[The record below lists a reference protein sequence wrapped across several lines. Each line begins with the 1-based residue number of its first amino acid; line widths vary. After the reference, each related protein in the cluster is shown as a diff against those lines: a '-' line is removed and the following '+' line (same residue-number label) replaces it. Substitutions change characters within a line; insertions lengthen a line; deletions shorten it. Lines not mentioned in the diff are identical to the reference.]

1 MDQTN
6 IRNIIDLG
14 KYPLKDAHFIKLC
27 RTKISENGVLTLPN
41 FLNEQIIKYLVE
53 AGSDA
58 QNMAFFSNSTHN
70 VYLTKN
76 NLELDDD
83 HIFNR
88 QVVSSKGC
96 ITDDQIP
103 QISPLKTLYNSEI
116 FREFLASVLGEKKL
130 YEYADGLS
138 SINVHYA
145 SEGEELG
152 WHFDNSSFAITL
164 LLQAPE
170 AGGSFEYIKDLRD
183 AEAGEMNFEGVKS
196 LLDGITKPEVLKVEP
211 GTLVL
216 FRGKN
221 SIHRVTPTRGNKTRI
236 LVVLAYNT
244 SPGISLSKS
253 AQITFFGRT
262 AD

>member
-1 MDQTN
+1 MDHTN
-6 IRNIIDLG
+6 IKNIIDLDIC
-14 KYPLKDAHFIKLC
+14 PLGSATFIESC
-27 RTKISENGVLTLPN
+27 RKKIDENGVLTLPK
-41 FLNEQIIKYLVE
+41 FLNEQVIKHLVE
-53 AGSDA
+53 EGSAA
-58 QNMAFFSNSTHN
+58 QHKAFYSNSTHN

-76 NLELDDD
+76 NPDYDDE

-96 ITDDQIP
+96 ITDDQVP
-103 QISPLKTLYNSEI
+103 KNSPLKTLYQSNI
-116 FREFLASVLGEKKL
+116 FRDFLATVLNEQKL
-130 YEYADGLS
+130 YEYADPMS

-145 SEGEELG
+145 SEGQELG

-183 AEAGEMNFEGVKS
+183 SEAGEMNFEGVES
-196 LLDGITKPEVLKVEP
+196 LLDGIKKPETLRVEP

-221 SIHRVTPTRGNKTRI
+221 SIHRVTPTRGNKTRM

-244 SPGISLSKS
+244 KPGVSLSKS
-253 AQITFFGRT
+253 AQMTFFGRV
-262 AD
+262 A

>member
-14 KYPLKDAHFIKLC
+14 KYPLEDANFIKLC

-196 LLDGITKPEVLKVEP
+196 LLDGITKPEVLKVDP

-221 SIHRVTPTRGNKTRI
+221 SIHRVTPTRGNKTRM

>member
-1 MDQTN
+1 MDHTN
-6 IRNIIDLG
+6 IKNIIDLD
-14 KYPLKDAHFIKLC
+14 KCPLGSATFIESC
-27 RTKISENGVLTLPN
+27 RKKIDENGVLTLPK
-41 FLNEQIIKYLVE
+41 FLNEQVIKHLVE
-53 AGSDA
+53 EGSAA
-58 QNMAFFSNSTHN
+58 QHKAFYSNSTHN

-76 NLELDDD
+76 NLDYDDE

-96 ITDDQIP
+96 ITDDQVP
-103 QISPLKTLYNSEI
+103 KNSPLKTLYQSNI
-116 FREFLASVLGEKKL
+116 FRDFLATVLNEQKL
-130 YEYADGLS
+130 YEYADPMS

-145 SEGEELG
+145 SEGQELG

-183 AEAGEMNFEGVKS
+183 SEAGEMNFEGVES
-196 LLDGITKPEVLKVEP
+196 LLDGIKKPETLKVEP

-221 SIHRVTPTRGNKTRI
+221 SIHRVTPTRGNKTRM

-244 SPGISLSKS
+244 KPGVSLSKS
-253 AQITFFGRT
+253 AQMTFFGRV
-262 AD
+262 A

>member
-1 MDQTN
+1 MDHTN
-6 IRNIIDLG
+6 IKNIIDLDIC
-14 KYPLKDAHFIKLC
+14 PLGSATFIESCQK
-27 RTKISENGVLTLPN
+27 KIDKNGVLTLPK
-41 FLNEQIIKYLVE
+41 FLNEQVIKHLVKE
-53 AGSDA
+53 GSAA
-58 QNMAFFSNSTHN
+58 QHKAFYSNSTHN

-76 NLELDDD
+76 NLDYDDE

-96 ITDDQIP
+96 ITDDQVP
-103 QISPLKTLYNSEI
+103 KNSPLKTLYQSNI
-116 FREFLASVLGEKKL
+116 FRDFLATVLNEQKL
-130 YEYADGLS
+130 YEYADPMS

-145 SEGEELG
+145 SEGQELG

-183 AEAGEMNFEGVKS
+183 SEDGEMNFEGVES
-196 LLDGITKPEVLKVEP
+196 LLDGIKKPETLRVEP

-221 SIHRVTPTRGNKTRI
+221 SIHRVTPTIGNKTRM

-244 SPGISLSKS
+244 KPGVSLSKS
-253 AQITFFGRT
+253 AQMTFFGRV
-262 AD
+262 A

>member
-14 KYPLKDAHFIKLC
+14 KYPLEDANFIKLC

-53 AGSDA
+53 EGSDA

-221 SIHRVTPTRGNKTRI
+221 SIHRVTPTRGNKTRM

-244 SPGISLSKS
+244 NPGISLSKS

>member
-14 KYPLKDAHFIKLC
+14 KYPLEDANFIKLC

-53 AGSDA
+53 EGSDA

-196 LLDGITKPEVLKVEP
+196 LLDGITKPEVLKVDP

-221 SIHRVTPTRGNKTRI
+221 SIHRVTPTRGNKTRM

>member
-14 KYPLKDAHFIKLC
+14 KYPLEDANFIKLC

-221 SIHRVTPTRGNKTRI
+221 SIHRVTPTRGNKTRM

-253 AQITFFGRT
+253 AQITFFGRS

>member
-1 MDQTN
+1 MDHTN
-6 IRNIIDLG
+6 VRNIIDLG
-14 KYPLKDAHFIKLC
+14 KCPLEDVNFIKLC

-221 SIHRVTPTRGNKTRI
+221 SIHRVTPTRGNKTRM

-253 AQITFFGRT
+253 AQITFFGRS

>member
-1 MDQTN
+1 MDHTN
-6 IRNIIDLG
+6 IKNIIDLDIC
-14 KYPLKDAHFIKLC
+14 PLGSATFIESC
-27 RTKISENGVLTLPN
+27 RKKIDENGVLTLPK
-41 FLNEQIIKYLVE
+41 FLNEQVIKHLVE
-53 AGSDA
+53 EGSAA
-58 QNMAFFSNSTHN
+58 QHKAFYSNSTHN

-76 NLELDDD
+76 NLDYDDE

-96 ITDDQIP
+96 ITDDQVP
-103 QISPLKTLYNSEI
+103 ESSPLKTLYQSNI
-116 FREFLASVLGEKKL
+116 FRDFLATVLNEQKL
-130 YEYADGLS
+130 YEYADPMS

-145 SEGEELG
+145 SEGQELG

-183 AEAGEMNFEGVKS
+183 SEDGEMNFEGVES
-196 LLDGITKPEVLKVEP
+196 LLDGIKKPETLRVEP

-221 SIHRVTPTRGNKTRI
+221 SIHRVTPTRGNKTRM

-244 SPGISLSKS
+244 KPGVSLSKS
-253 AQITFFGRT
+253 AQMTFFGRV
-262 AD
+262 A

>member
-1 MDQTN
+1 MDHTN

-14 KYPLKDAHFIKLC
+14 ECPLEDARFIELC
-27 RTKISENGVLTLPN
+27 QTKINENGVLTLPN
-41 FLNEQIIKYLVE
+41 FLNKQTIKYLVE
-53 AGSDA
+53 EGTDA
-58 QNMAFFSNSTHN
+58 QNKAFFSNSTHN

-76 NLELDDD
+76 DLELSDD

-103 QISPLKTLYNSEI
+103 EISPLKTLYYSKI

-130 YEYADGLS
+130 YEYADALS

-196 LLDGITKPEVLKVEP
+196 LLDGITKPEVLKVDP

-221 SIHRVTPTRGNKTRI
+221 SIHRVTPTRGNKTRM

-253 AQITFFGRT
+253 AQITFFGRS

>member
-14 KYPLKDAHFIKLC
+14 KYPLEDANFIKLC
-27 RTKISENGVLTLPN
+27 RTKISKNGVLTLPN

-53 AGSDA
+53 EGSDA

-221 SIHRVTPTRGNKTRI
+221 SIHRVTPTRGNKTRM

>member
-14 KYPLKDAHFIKLC
+14 KYPLEDANFIKLC

-221 SIHRVTPTRGNKTRI
+221 SIHRVTPTRGNKTRM

>member
-1 MDQTN
+1 MDYTN
-6 IRNIIDLG
+6 IQNIIDLDEC
-14 KYPLKDAHFIKLC
+14 PLGNANFTELC
-27 RTKISENGVLTLPN
+27 QKKIDENGVLTLPK
-41 FLNEQIIKYLVE
+41 FLNEQVIKYLVE
-53 AGSDA
+53 EASAA
-58 QNMAFFSNSTHN
+58 QHKAFYSNSTHN

-76 NLELDDD
+76 NPDYDDK
-83 HIFNR
+83 HVFNR

-96 ITDDQIP
+96 ITDDQISEN
-103 QISPLKTLYNSEI
+103 SPLKTLYQSNI
-116 FREFLASVLGEKKL
+116 FRDFLAKVLNEQKL
-130 YEYADGLS
+130 FEYEDPMS

-145 SEGEELG
+145 SEGQELG

-183 AEAGEMNFEGVKS
+183 SEAGEMNFEGVES
-196 LLDGITKPEVLKVEP
+196 LLDGIKKPEFLKVEP

-221 SIHRVTPTRGNKTRI
+221 SIQRVTPTRGNKTRM

-244 SPGISLSKS
+244 KPGVSLSKS
-253 AQITFFGRT
+253 AQMTFFGRV
-262 AD
+262 A

>member
-14 KYPLKDAHFIKLC
+14 KYPLEDANFIKLC

-53 AGSDA
+53 EGSDA

-196 LLDGITKPEVLKVEP
+196 LLDGITKPEVLKVDP

-221 SIHRVTPTRGNKTRI
+221 SIHRVTPTRGNKTRM

-253 AQITFFGRT
+253 AQITFFGRS

>member
-1 MDQTN
+1 MDHTN

-14 KYPLKDAHFIKLC
+14 ECPLEDDSFIKSC
-27 RTKISENGVLTLPN
+27 RTKINENGVLTLPN
-41 FLNEQIIKYLVE
+41 FLNEQIIKHLVE
-53 AGSDA
+53 EGSAA
-58 QNMAFFSNSTHN
+58 QHKAFYSNSTHN

-76 NLELDDD
+76 NPDYGDE
-83 HIFNR
+83 HVFNR

-103 QISPLKTLYNSEI
+103 ETSPLKTLYNSEI
-116 FREFLASVLGEKKL
+116 FRDFLASVLGEQKL
-130 YEYADGLS
+130 YEYADGMS

-170 AGGSFEYIKDLRD
+170 DGGSFEYIKDLRD
-183 AEAGEMNFEGVKS
+183 SETEDMNFEGVES
-196 LLDGITKPEVLKVEP
+196 LLNGIKKPQTLKVEP

-221 SIHRVTPTRGNKTRI
+221 SIHRVTPTRGNKTRM

-244 SPGISLSKS
+244 KPGVSLSKS
-253 AQITFFGRT
+253 AQMTFFGRV
-262 AD
+262 A

>member
-14 KYPLKDAHFIKLC
+14 KYPLEDANFIKLC

-53 AGSDA
+53 EGSDA

-183 AEAGEMNFEGVKS
+183 SEAGEMNFEGVKL

-221 SIHRVTPTRGNKTRI
+221 SIHRVTPTRGSKTRM

-244 SPGISLSKS
+244 KPGISLSKS
-253 AQITFFGRT
+253 AQMTFFGRT

>member
-14 KYPLKDAHFIKLC
+14 KYPLEDANFIKLC

-53 AGSDA
+53 EGSDA

-221 SIHRVTPTRGNKTRI
+221 SIHRVTPTRGNKTRM

>member
-14 KYPLKDAHFIKLC
+14 KYPLEDANFIKLC

-53 AGSDA
+53 EGSDA

-221 SIHRVTPTRGNKTRI
+221 SIHRVTPTRGNKTRM

-253 AQITFFGRT
+253 AQITFFGRS